1 MVCICEL
8 AQPGFGMPSA
18 DYLLQGRDDRI
29 VKAYE
34 KLAITIAVELGA
46 DKMTAKS
53 DIRDIVDFE
62 TAVANV
68 RKITVPSLYRRD
80 NEKLYN
86 KFTLGHLVKESV
98 ISMRYRLLQSKQQ
111 SSPVGI
117 SDLSTSRSNITMLL
131 AFHYQHQNSA
141 SLHQTIEFETLKSK
155 VLSRKTQIL
164 IT

>member
-18 DYLLQGRDDRI
+18 DYLLQGRDDRM

-53 DIRDIVDFE
+53 DISDIVDFE

-68 RKITVPSLYRRD
+68 HNGAFIVPPR
-80 NEKLYN
+80 
-86 KFTLGHLVKESV
+86 
-98 ISMRYRLLQSKQQ
+98 Q
-111 SSPVGI
+111 
-117 SDLSTSRSNITMLL
+117 
-131 AFHYQHQNSA
+131 
-141 SLHQTIEFETLKSK
+141 
-155 VLSRKTQIL
+155 
-164 IT
+164 